1 MSLLKKINGPDDLKK
16 LNRDELPELAQE
28 IRNEIL
34 KVVSSNGGHLSSNLG
49 VVELSIVLHYLF
61 DTPNDKI
68 VWDTS
73 NQTYTHKL
81 LTGRRENFHTLRQ
94 FGGISG
100 FAKRE
105 ESIYDTFNAGHSGTG
120 ISAGAG
126 IAAARDHNRQDHKVI
141 VVVGDGALTAG
152 MAFEG
157 LNQAG
162 ALSQDLIVILNDNEM
177 SISKNVGAIS
187 SYLSRIMTGKFYT
200 RVKEEAKTILK
211 SIPKL
216 GEPILELVMRAEE
229 SAKGLIV
236 PGLLF
241 EELGFL
247 YVGPIDGQRFDHLIP
262 TLENVKKLKGPILV
276 HVLTK
281 KGKGYEP
288 AEKDPVFFHIA
299 PPFQLETGKVRKK
312 ATLPTYTQ
320 VFADSLIE
328 LAKEDRRI
336 IAITAAMAEGTGLA
350 KFAKAIPERFYD
362 VGIAEQH
369 AVTFAAGLASEGYRP
384 VTAIYSTFLQRAFD
398 QIVHDVAVQNL
409 PVTFAIDRGGLV
421 AEDGTTHHGAL
432 DLSYLRHIPNM
443 VVMAPKDEN
452 ELRHMLKT
460 AIHRDGP
467 TALRYSRGN
476 ALGISLDPGIRTLD
490 IGKGEILMEGE
501 DLAIIAV
508 GYGVAPALQAAKQ
521 LEKEGIFATVVNAR
535 FVKPLDRELITT
547 IVRKVKNVLT
557 VEENVLMGGFGSAVL
572 ECIADEGLLGDLSVK
587 RIGLPDEFV
596 GQGPQEILRQ
606 KHGITTENILE
617 QAKAL
622 LKVNGRRKVKDLTAA
637 VRR

>member
-1 MSLLKKINGPDDLKK
+1 
-16 LNRDELPELAQE
+16 
-28 IRNEIL
+28 
-34 KVVSSNGGHLSSNLG
+34 
-49 VVELSIVLHYLF
+49 
-61 DTPNDKI
+61 
-68 VWDTS
+68 
-73 NQTYTHKL
+73 
-81 LTGRRENFHTLRQ
+81 
-94 FGGISG
+94 
-100 FAKRE
+100 
-105 ESIYDTFNAGHSGTG
+105 
-120 ISAGAG
+120 
-126 IAAARDHNRQDHKVI
+126 
-141 VVVGDGALTAG
+141 
-152 MAFEG
+152 MAYEG

-162 ALSQDLIVILNDNEM
+162 ALDQDLIVILNDNEM

-200 RVKEEAKTILK
+200 RVKEETKTILK

-299 PPFQLETGKVRKK
+299 PPFHLETGEVRKK
-312 ATLPTYTQ
+312 STLPSYTQ
-320 VFADSLIE
+320 IFVDSLIE
-328 LAKEDRRI
+328 LAREDSRI
-336 IAITAAMAEGTGLA
+336 IAITAAIAEGTGLA

-369 AVTFAAGLASEGYRP
+369 AVTFAAGLASQGYRP

-398 QIVHDVAVQNL
+398 QILHDVAVQNL

-421 AEDGTTHHGAL
+421 AEDGTTHHGAF

-452 ELRHMLKT
+452 ELRHMIKT

-467 TALRYSRGN
+467 TAVRYSRGS
-476 ALGISLDPGIRTLD
+476 ALGVPLDPEIRTLE
-490 IGKGEILMEGE
+490 IGRGEILMEGE
-501 DLAIIAV
+501 DLAIIAI
-508 GYGVAPALQAAKQ
+508 GYGVVPALQAARQ
-521 LEKEGIFATVVNAR
+521 LEKEGIFATVINAR
-535 FVKPLDRELITT
+535 FVKPLDRDLITT
-547 IVRKVKNVLT
+547 VARRIKTILT

-572 ECIADEGLLGDLSVK
+572 ECLADEGLLGDLLVK
-587 RIGLPDEFV
+587 RVGLPDEFI
-596 GQGPQEILRQ
+596 GQGPQDILRQ
-606 KHGITTENILE
+606 KHGITAENIME

-622 LKVNGRRKVKDLTAA
+622 LKGNGRRKPKNFTTAA
-637 VRR
+637 RR